1 MIQEP
6 TWPGTSLFAVTPSNS
21 TVFTQAARQLYIGT
35 GGDVVVVTEDD
46 VIVTFKNVPAG
57 FYLGPFFIKKVNA
70 TGTTASNIV
79 AFV

>member
-6 TWPGTSLFAVTPSNS
+6 TWPGTTLFAVTPSNS
-21 TVFTQAARQLYIGT
+21 TVFSDDVRQLYVGT
-35 GGDVVVVTEDD
+35 AGDVVVVTEDNTT
-46 VIVTFKNVPAG
+46 VTFKNVPAG
-57 FYLGPFFIKKVNA
+57 FYLGPFFIRKVNA